1 MRDFWTIFNQS
12 FWTKAKTKSF
22 VITTLI
28 VVAGIFL
35 MANISSIIS
44 KVQDA
49 GVFGDGADDSV
60 IYVVDE
66 TDVLIEPLQQQ
77 LNVVESDL
85 TLKSSNDSIDDLRT
99 RISEEEIKSF
109 LVLSLSDSQTI
120 GASYTSE
127 NANEIEKTMVIR
139 DALQNLQTNLKA
151 TSLDLTNEEVAQLFS
166 PIEFDQKAVSA
177 SSKSE
182 EELSQARGLVYVLIF
197 VIYFAV
203 IYYSNMIA
211 MEVATEKSSRVMEI
225 IISSVSPV
233 KHMFAKI
240 AGVGTLGLL
249 QIALFGVMGYLAL
262 KTSSSDL
269 TSGVFSFFGFSNVS
283 ISTMLFA
290 VIFFLLGYF
299 LYATLAALLGSLVSR
314 TEDVQQLLLPM
325 TFLIIIASFI
335 AFSGL
340 GNPEASYVQIASYIP
355 FFTPL
360 VMFLRVGMLDLPIW
374 EPIIGIGITL
384 LTILILGW
392 FGSRVYRGGVLMYG
406 ASQSLKDIKKAIQL
420 GKKSG
425 SR

>member
-1 MRDFWTIFNQS
+1 MRDFWTIFKQS
-12 FWTKAKTKSF
+12 FWTKVKTKSF
-22 VITTLI
+22 VITTII

-35 MANISSIIS
+35 MANLSSIIS
-44 KVQDA
+44 KVQEV
-49 GVFGDGADDSV
+49 GVFGDGTDKDTIYVIDDSGS
-60 IYVVDE
+60 
-66 TDVLIEPLQQQ
+66 LMAQLQEQ
-77 LNVVESDL
+77 LDAKDSDL
-85 TLKSSNDSIDDLRT
+85 TLKSTTEPVQELEKQVKDEKIT
-99 RISEEEIKSF
+99 SF
-109 LVLSLSDSQTI
+109 LVLQLNDSDTI
-120 GASYTSE
+120 QATYTSK
-127 NANEIEKTMVIR
+127 NANAIEQPMTLR
-139 DALQNLQTNLKA
+139 EALQNVQTNLKA
-151 TSLDLTNEEVAQLFS
+151 NSLELTGEEVAQLFA
-166 PIEFDQKAVSA
+166 PIQFEQDAVSA

-182 EELSQARGLVYVLIF
+182 EELSEARGLVYVLIF

-203 IYYSNMIA
+203 LYYSNMIA

-249 QIALFGVMGYLAL
+249 QIVLFGLAGFVAL

-283 ISTMLFA
+283 VSTMIFA
-290 VIFFLLGYF
+290 VVFFLLGYF

-325 TFLIIIASFI
+325 TFIILIASFI
-335 AFSGL
+335 AFTGL
-340 GNPEASYVQIASYIP
+340 GNPEATYVQYASYFP

-360 VMFLRVGMLDLPIW
+360 VMFLRVGMLELPLW
-374 EPIIGIGITL
+374 EPVLGISILLIT
-384 LTILILGW
+384 IFILGW

-420 GKKSG
+420 GKK
-425 SR
+425 

>member
-1 MRDFWTIFNQS
+1 MLDFWTIFKQS
-12 FWTKAKTKSF
+12 FWTKAKTKAF

-35 MANISSIIS
+35 MANISTIIS
-44 KVQDA
+44 KVQEV
-49 GVFGDGADDSV
+49 GVFGDGANEDIIYVLDDSGSL
-60 IYVVDE
+60 VDQ
-66 TDVLIEPLQQQ
+66 LQQQ
-77 LNVVESDL
+77 LDVKESGI
-85 TLKSSNDSIDDLRT
+85 TLKVTTDSIQELENQITDEK
-99 RISEEEIKSF
+99 ISSF
-109 LVLSLSDSQTI
+109 LVLGVNEADTI
-120 GASYTSE
+120 QATYTSK
-127 NANEIEKTMVIR
+127 NANAFEQPMSIR
-139 DALQNLQTNLKA
+139 EALQSVQTNLKA
-151 TSLDLTNEEVAQLFS
+151 STLELTGDEVTQLFA
-166 PIEFDQKAVSA
+166 PIQFEQDAVSA

-203 IYYSNMIA
+203 FYYSNMIA

-249 QIALFGVMGYLAL
+249 QIALFGVVGFVAL

-283 ISTMLFA
+283 ISTMLYA
-290 VIFFLLGYF
+290 VVFFLLGYF

-325 TFLIIIASFI
+325 TFIIIIASFI
-335 AFSGL
+335 AFTGL
-340 GNPEASYVQIASYIP
+340 GNPEATYVQYASYFP

-360 VMFLRVGMLDLPIW
+360 VMFLRVGMLDLPFW
-374 EPIIGIGITL
+374 EPLLGIGIL
-384 LTILILGW
+384 LITIFVLGW

-420 GKKSG
+420 GKK
-425 SR
+425 

>member
-1 MRDFWTIFNQS
+1 MRDFWTIFKQS

-22 VITTLI
+22 VITTMI

-35 MANISSIIS
+35 MANLSTIIS
-44 KVQDA
+44 KIQEA
-49 GVFGDGADDSV
+49 GVFGDTDKDT
-60 IYVVDE
+60 IYVIDNSGSSLTE
-66 TDVLIEPLQQQ
+66 QLRQQ
-77 LNVVESDL
+77 LVAKDSGL
-85 TLKSSNDSIDDLRT
+85 TLKATTKSIQELEKQVSDEK
-99 RISEEEIKSF
+99 INSF
-109 LVLSLSDSQTI
+109 LVLQLNDIDTVQAT
-120 GASYTSE
+120 YTSK
-127 NANEIEKTMVIR
+127 NANAIEQPMTLR
-139 DALQNLQTNLKA
+139 EALQNVQTNLKA
-151 TSLDLTNEEVAQLFS
+151 NSLELSGEEVGQLFA
-166 PIEFDQKAVSA
+166 PIQFEQDAVSA

-182 EELSQARGLVYVLIF
+182 EELSEARGLVYVLIF

-203 IYYSNMIA
+203 FYYSNMIA

-249 QIALFGVMGYLAL
+249 QIALFGLTGFVAL

-283 ISTMLFA
+283 VSTMIYA
-290 VIFFLLGYF
+290 VVFFLLGYF

-325 TFLIIIASFI
+325 TFIIIIASFI
-335 AFSGL
+335 AFTGL
-340 GNPEASYVQIASYIP
+340 GNPEATYVQYASYFP

-360 VMFLRVGMLDLPIW
+360 VMFLRVGMLELPFW
-374 EPIIGIGITL
+374 EPVLGISILLIT
-384 LTILILGW
+384 IFILGW

-420 GKKSG
+420 GKK
-425 SR
+425 

>member
-1 MRDFWTIFNQS
+1 MRDFWTIFKQS

-22 VITTLI
+22 VITTII

-35 MANISSIIS
+35 MANLSSIIS
-44 KVQDA
+44 KVQEV
-49 GVFGDGADDSV
+49 GVFGDGTDKDTIYVIDDS
-60 IYVVDE
+60 DS
-66 TDVLIEPLQQQ
+66 LMAQLQEQ
-77 LNVVESDL
+77 LDAKDSDL
-85 TLKSSNDSIDDLRT
+85 TLKSTTESVQELEKQVTDEKIT
-99 RISEEEIKSF
+99 SF
-109 LVLSLSDSQTI
+109 LVLQLNDSDTI
-120 GASYTSE
+120 QAIYTSK
-127 NANEIEKTMVIR
+127 NANAIEQPMILR
-139 DALQNLQTNLKA
+139 EALQSVQTNLKA
-151 TSLDLTNEEVAQLFS
+151 NSLDLTGEEVAQLFA
-166 PIEFDQKAVSA
+166 PIQFEQDAVSA

-182 EELSQARGLVYVLIF
+182 EELSEARGLVYVLIF

-203 IYYSNMIA
+203 LYYSNMIA

-249 QIALFGVMGYLAL
+249 QIALFGLAGFIAL

-283 ISTMLFA
+283 ISTMIYA
-290 VIFFLLGYF
+290 VVFFLLGYF

-325 TFLIIIASFI
+325 TFIIIIASFI
-335 AFSGL
+335 AFTGL
-340 GNPEASYVQIASYIP
+340 GNPEAAYVQYASYFP

-360 VMFLRVGMLDLPIW
+360 VMFLRVGMLELPFW
-374 EPIIGIGITL
+374 EPILGISILLIT
-384 LTILILGW
+384 IFILGW

-420 GKKSG
+420 GKK
-425 SR
+425 

>member
-35 MANISSIIS
+35 MSNLSSIIS
-44 KVQDA
+44 KVQEI
-49 GVFGDGADDSV
+49 GVFDGGADSST
-60 IYVVDE
+60 IYVVDHSGS
-66 TDVLIEPLQQQ
+66 LLEPLQQQ
-77 LNVVESDL
+77 LDASESDL
-85 TLKSSNDSIDDLRT
+85 TLKSSTKSIDELKAQ
-99 RISEEEIKSF
+99 ISEEEIKSF
-109 LVLSLSDSQTI
+109 LELSVNEAQTI
-120 GASYTSE
+120 QATYTSE
-127 NANEIEKTMVIR
+127 NASEFENPGAIR

-151 TSLDLTNEEVAQLFS
+151 TSMDLSNEEVVQLFTT
-166 PIEFDQKAVSA
+166 IEFDQKAVSD

-182 EELSQARGLVYVLIF
+182 EELSEARGLVYVLIF

-203 IYYSNMIA
+203 FYYSNMIA

-249 QIALFGVMGYLAL
+249 QIALFGVVGFVAL

-283 ISTMLFA
+283 ISTMMFA

-314 TEDVQQLLLPM
+314 TEDVQQLLMPM
-325 TFLIIIASFI
+325 TLIIVIASFI
-335 AFSGL
+335 AFSGI
-340 GNPEASYVQIASYIP
+340 GNPEAGYVQIASYIP

-360 VMFLRVGMLDLPIW
+360 VMFLRVGMLDLPLW
-374 EPIIGIGITL
+374 EPVLGVAIL
-384 LTILILGW
+384 LVTIFILGW

-420 GKKSG
+420 GKK
-425 SR
+425 

>member
-1 MRDFWTIFNQS
+1 MLDFWTIFKQS
-12 FWTKAKTKSF
+12 FWTKAKTKAF

-35 MANISSIIS
+35 MANISTIIS
-44 KVQDA
+44 KVQEV
-49 GVFGDGADDSV
+49 GVFGDGANEDIIYVIDDSSSL
-60 IYVVDE
+60 VDQ
-66 TDVLIEPLQQQ
+66 LQQQ
-77 LNVVESDL
+77 LDVKESGI
-85 TLKSSNDSIDDLRT
+85 TLKATTDSIQELENQITDEK
-99 RISEEEIKSF
+99 ISSF
-109 LVLSLSDSQTI
+109 LVLGINDADTI
-120 GASYTSE
+120 QATYTSK
-127 NANEIEKTMVIR
+127 NANALEQPMTIR
-139 DALQNLQTNLKA
+139 EALQSVQTNLKA
-151 TSLDLTNEEVAQLFS
+151 STLELTGDEVAQLFA
-166 PIEFDQKAVSA
+166 PIQFEQDAVSA

-203 IYYSNMIA
+203 FYYSNMIA

-249 QIALFGVMGYLAL
+249 QIALFGVVGFVAL

-283 ISTMLFA
+283 ISTMLYA
-290 VIFFLLGYF
+290 VVFFLLGYF

-325 TFLIIIASFI
+325 TFIIIIASFI
-335 AFSGL
+335 AFTGL
-340 GNPEASYVQIASYIP
+340 GNPEATYVQYSSYFP

-360 VMFLRVGMLDLPIW
+360 VMFLRVGMLDLPFW
-374 EPIIGIGITL
+374 EPLLGIGIL
-384 LTILILGW
+384 LITIFVLGW

-420 GKKSG
+420 GKK
-425 SR
+425 

>member
-1 MRDFWTIFNQS
+1 MLDFWTIFKQS
-12 FWTKAKTKSF
+12 FWTKAKTKAF

-35 MANISSIIS
+35 MANISTIIS
-44 KVQDA
+44 KVQEV
-49 GVFGDGADDSV
+49 GVFGDGANEDIIYVIDDSRSL
-60 IYVVDE
+60 VDQ
-66 TDVLIEPLQQQ
+66 LQQQ
-77 LNVVESDL
+77 LDVKESGI
-85 TLKSSNDSIDDLRT
+85 TLKSTTDSIQELENQITDEK
-99 RISEEEIKSF
+99 ISSF
-109 LVLSLSDSQTI
+109 LVLGINDADTI
-120 GASYTSE
+120 QATYTSK
-127 NANEIEKTMVIR
+127 NANAFEQPMSIR
-139 DALQNLQTNLKA
+139 EALQSVQTNLKA
-151 TSLDLTNEEVAQLFS
+151 STLELTGDEVAQLFA
-166 PIEFDQKAVSA
+166 PIQFEQDAVSA

-203 IYYSNMIA
+203 FYYSNMIA

-249 QIALFGVMGYLAL
+249 QIALFGVVGFVAL

-283 ISTMLFA
+283 ISTMLYA
-290 VIFFLLGYF
+290 VVFFLLGYF

-325 TFLIIIASFI
+325 TFIIIIASFI
-335 AFSGL
+335 AFTGL
-340 GNPEASYVQIASYIP
+340 GNPEATYVQYSSYFP

-360 VMFLRVGMLDLPIW
+360 VMFLRVGMLDLPFW
-374 EPIIGIGITL
+374 EPLLGIGIL
-384 LTILILGW
+384 LITIFVLGW

-420 GKKSG
+420 GKK
-425 SR
+425 

>member
-1 MRDFWTIFNQS
+1 MRDFWTIFKQS

-35 MANISSIIS
+35 MANLSSIIS
-44 KVQDA
+44 KVQEV
-49 GVFGDGADDSV
+49 GVFDDGVDEDT
-60 IYVVDE
+60 IYVIDE
-66 TDVLIEPLQQQ
+66 SGSLMNQLQQQ
-77 LNVVESDL
+77 LDVKDSDL
-85 TLKSSNDSIDDLRT
+85 TLKATTESVQELEKQVTD
-99 RISEEEIKSF
+99 EKIKSF
-109 LVLSLSDSQTI
+109 LVLQLNDADTI
-120 GASYTSE
+120 EATYTSK
-127 NANEIEKTMVIR
+127 NANAMEQPMTLRES
-139 DALQNLQTNLKA
+139 LQSVQTNFKA
-151 TSLDLTNEEVAQLFS
+151 NSLELTGEEVSQLFA
-166 PIEFDQKAVSA
+166 PIQFEQDAVSA

-203 IYYSNMIA
+203 FYYSTMIA

-249 QIALFGVMGYLAL
+249 QIAFFGLTGFIAL

-269 TSGVFSFFGFSNVS
+269 TSGMFSFFGFSNVS
-283 ISTMLFA
+283 IATIIFA
-290 VIFFLLGYF
+290 VVFFLLGYF

-325 TFLIIIASFI
+325 TFIIIIASFI
-335 AFSGL
+335 AFSGI
-340 GNPEASYVQIASYIP
+340 GNPEASYVTVASYFP

-360 VMFLRVGMLDLPIW
+360 VMFLRVGMLDLPYW
-374 EPIIGIGITL
+374 EPILGIVILLIT
-384 LTILILGW
+384 IFILGW

-420 GKKSG
+420 GKK
-425 SR
+425 